1 MKSILCVYMVLS
13 LLMSSKCEDKSTQH
27 HFCTAFESNDKD
39 LKNIVDTF
47 LNSLNKNL
55 SKEQQFIEI
64 QNWLLK
70 QNCVKEVK
78 ITEGYLRTEPPI
90 KKIIVTVNTQNN
102 VLKKTINISVE
113 SDRLTT
119 ESIVQK

>member
-1 MKSILCVYMVLS
+1 M
-13 LLMSSKCEDKSTQH
+13 
-27 HFCTAFESNDKD
+27 
-39 LKNIVDTF
+39 DTF
-47 LNSLNKNL
+47 LYSLNKNL

-70 QNCVKEVK
+70 QNCIKEVK

-90 KKIIVTVNTQNN
+90 KQIIVTVNTQSN
-102 VLKKTINISVE
+102 VLKKMISISVE
-113 SDRLTT
+113 SNRLKT

>member
-1 MKSILCVYMVLS
+1 MKPFLCFYIVLS
-13 LLMSSKCEDKSTQH
+13 LLISSKCENKSTQRN
-27 HFCTAFESNDKD
+27 FCTAFESNDKD

-47 LNSLNKNL
+47 LYSLNKNL

-70 QNCVKEVK
+70 QNCIKEVK

-90 KKIIVTVNTQNN
+90 KQIIVTVNTQSN
-102 VLKKTINISVE
+102 VLKKMISISVE
-113 SDRLTT
+113 SNRLKT